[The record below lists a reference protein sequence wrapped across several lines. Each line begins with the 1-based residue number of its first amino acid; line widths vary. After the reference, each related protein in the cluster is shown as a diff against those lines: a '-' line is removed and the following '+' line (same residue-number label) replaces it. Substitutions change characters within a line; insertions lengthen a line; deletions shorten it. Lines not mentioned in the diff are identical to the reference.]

1 MPLLSSQSGVTAKAF
16 GLTSSQFASIGG
28 GYWAAWVIK
37 ASPAA
42 DMFSGFN
49 STTIDS
55 SGNLFLGLRVNQ
67 VDATAYL
74 YKVDSA
80 GAIVWQTYLGNTGT
94 VEGFDT
100 VTVDSSGNIYAAGYT
115 TSAGNGLLIT
125 KYNSSGVLQWQKNVI
140 NTWTSSSVSDI
151 AVDSSGNLYLSG
163 SVYTGVG
170 TPTLD
175 AFVMKL
181 DTSQNISWQRFLSAS
196 SDQFGSK
203 LSLDSS
209 GNNVYVLVNDV
220 GVSPTYGSLVKY
232 NSSGTLQWQ
241 RKLTPA
247 TGAGLYLYGITLDSS
262 NNIYVGGYTTASPYN
277 RAVLAKYDSSGV
289 LQWGKDLSLSFASTY
304 ATDLKLDTSN
314 NIYINHVISSAA
326 YGYGVSKLDNS
337 GSILWSREV
346 RYNNGGNGT
355 TVEVNGSD
363 VYSTGGYSD
372 GGIQTQTICKFPT
385 DGTRTGIYK
394 IPGVTGPVV
403 LYTGLSSSV
412 ASNSWADQAGTLTDS
427 AGNFFAPTNTT
438 LTSAAGLLTSYIVT

>member
-28 GYWAAWVIK
+28 GYWASWVIK

-42 DMFSGFN
+42 DVLSGFA

-67 VDATAYL
+67 VDGTAYL
-74 YKVDSA
+74 YKVDST

-94 VEGFDT
+94 VEAFDT

-125 KYNSSGVLQWQKNVI
+125 KYNSSGVLQWQKNII
-140 NTWTSSSVSDI
+140 NTWTSSAVASMV
-151 AVDSSGNLYLSG
+151 VDSSGNLYLTG
-163 SVYTGVG
+163 NVFTGVG

-181 DTSQNISWQRFLSAS
+181 DTSQNISWQRFLSTTG
-196 SDQFGSK
+196 DQYAYK
-203 LSLDSS
+203 MLLDNS
-209 GNNVYVLVNDV
+209 GNNVYVVVNDF
-220 GVSPTYGSLVKY
+220 GTSPFSGSLIKY

-241 RKLTPA
+241 RKLTA
-247 TGAGLYLYGITLDSS
+247 GTGSGLYLFSLTIDSS
-262 NNIYVGGYTTASPYN
+262 DNIYIAGLTSASPVQ
-277 RAVLAKYDSSGV
+277 RAVLAKYNSSGI
-289 LQWGKDLSLSFASTY
+289 LQWGKDVSLSFSGTY
-304 ATDLKLDTSN
+304 AVDVKLDASN
-314 NIYINHVISSAA
+314 NIYVSHIISASGT
-326 YGYGVSKLDNS
+326 GYAISKFDNS
-337 GSILWSREV
+337 GNILWSREV
-346 RYNNGGNGT
+346 RYNNGNFGRT
-355 TVEVNGSD
+355 LEVQGSD
-363 VYSTGGYSD
+363 IYSTGGYID
-372 GGIQTQTICKFPT
+372 GGIYTQTICKFPT

-394 IPGVTGPVV
+394 IPGAAGPVV

-438 LTSAAGLLTSYIVT
+438 LTSAAGLLTNYIAT